1 MKKTIIAVVALVYV
15 AAFSLAVPAQQ
26 RADDGPQFTSGN
38 TLMLPANYREW
49 VFLSSGL
56 GMTYNEGAAA
66 AAPRFDNVYV
76 NPSSYRSFLQTG
88 EWPDRTML
96 ILEQRESTTEGSIVE
111 GGRFQTTVAGLE
123 AHGRDARLPDGW
135 AFFFFGAPPEMR
147 DAVAPLPPD
156 AAKGCVDCHK
166 ANTAV
171 ERTFVQFYPTLLDVA
186 RAKGTLKP
194 GF

>member
-1 MKKTIIAVVALVYV
+1 MKKTISAIVALVYV

-38 TLMLPANYREW
+38 RLMPPANYREW

-56 GMTYNEGAAA
+56 GMTYNEGGGAAS
-66 AAPRFDNVYV
+66 PRFNNIYV

-88 EWPDRTML
+88 QWPDRTML
-96 ILEQRESTTEGSIVE
+96 VLEQRESATEGSIVK
-111 GGRFQTTVAGLE
+111 GGRFQTKAEGLE
-123 AHGRDARLPDGW
+123 AHVKDARLPDGW
-135 AFFFFGAPPEMR
+135 AFFFFGAPSQMR

-156 AAKGCVDCHK
+156 AARPCVDCHK